1 MCKYCDYCKYCSMC
15 KMCDMGQ
22 GLVSMFSGFGGGLGG
37 GSSTLDEDLK
47 NINTEQLKEELR
59 KAKSKKDEL

>member
-1 MCKYCDYCKYCSMC
+1 
-15 KMCDMGQ
+15 
-22 GLVSMFSGFGGGLGG
+22 MFSGFGGGLGG